1 MGNSITCVMS
11 VDGKL
16 VVAECSLARKKAECE
31 ILIAERKAL
40 MAQLESASDTSG
52 MEGDWA
58 KEKAALQARVKE
70 LEAMIKKLESRL
82 QDMESQLAQCKRD
95 AANNAAGK
103 DEAARLA
110 ALLAKCEGRN
120 KQLEQ
125 ELSRTAGQLQAAE
138 NTTNMIRMELGG
150 MRAVVDEKDRHIR
163 ELQDQLRKVTQEKDS
178 LLKAQLSAAQLAL
191 DHVSI
196 GPQPYDL
203 YRKEYAGDYLMRHRS
218 EFYTAYKRL

>member
-1 MGNSITCVMS
+1 MGNQETCVMS
-11 VDGKL
+11 VDGEL
-16 VVAECSLARKKAECE
+16 AVAECSLARKKAECE

-58 KEKAALQARVKE
+58 KEKAALQARIKE

-150 MRAVVDEKDRHIR
+150 LQIRLCTAWFGCLGCRNSGVLRAGR
-163 ELQDQLRKVTQEKDS
+163 LR
-178 LLKAQLSAAQLAL
+178 
-191 DHVSI
+191 
-196 GPQPYDL
+196 
-203 YRKEYAGDYLMRHRS
+203 LM
-218 EFYTAYKRL
+218 KRLANQFKRLPRRPIQILLLCDPSKTLTYR